1 MLRMLLTIDRHN
13 GVPAYRQIMD
23 QIKFQIASGLL
34 NPGDELPST
43 RTLAADLMLNP
54 MTVSKAYSLLEHE
67 GVVEHQPGLPL
78 TVRQTDRKSQ
88 RATVSA
94 QLRRILEPAA
104 AQLAQLGVPTA
115 EVVEMLRKL
124 LSDKKGEGK

>member
-1 MLRMLLTIDRHN
+1 MLLTIDRHN

-34 NPGDELPST
+34 KSGDELPST

-88 RATVSA
+88 QATVSV

-104 AQLAQLGVPTA
+104 AQLAQLGAPTA
-115 EVVEMLRKL
+115 DAVEMLRKL
-124 LSDKKGEGK
+124 LSDKKGEGR

>member
-1 MLRMLLTIDRHN
+1 MLLTIDRHN

-34 NPGDELPST
+34 KSGDELPST
-43 RTLAADLMLNP
+43 RNLAADLMLNP

-88 RATVSA
+88 QATVSV

-104 AQLAQLGVPTA
+104 AQLAQLGAPTA
-115 EVVEMLRKL
+115 DAVEMLRKL
-124 LSDKKGEGK
+124 LSDKKGEGR

>member
-1 MLRMLLTIDRHN
+1 MLLNIDRHN

-34 NPGDELPST
+34 QPGAELPST
-43 RTLAADLMLNP
+43 RTLAASLALNP

-78 TVRQTDRKSQ
+78 TVRQTDRKAQ
-88 RATVSA
+88 RATVAA

-104 AQLAQLGVPTA
+104 VQLAQLGVPTA
-115 EVVEMLRKL
+115 DAVEMLRKM
-124 LSDKKGEGK
+124 LSDKRGNGDG